1 MESCSDLQVDLG
13 SLEDTVPT
21 DLIVNL
27 QGGWSLFGN
36 GSVGEI
42 LLRLTYK
49 AYVEDEED
57 DNIVRK
63 HIDTYV
69 SDDDLS
75 DSDEIGISEYE
86 EEEEAAF
93 DSSST
98 GNEQESFMD
107 LLAALIVSE
116 EFQGIVASETDNA
129 KKSTSSRTNSS
140 KVEVEAVPQTSATT
154 DSNTFG
160 GKHCSRK

>member
-1 MESCSDLQVDLG
+1 MQVDLG

-21 DLIVNL
+21 DRIVNL

-57 DNIVRK
+57 DNVVRK
-63 HIDTYV
+63 LVDAYV

-86 EEEEAAF
+86 KETF
-93 DSSST
+93 DSST
-98 GNEQESFMD
+98 ANEQESFMD
-107 LLAALIVSE
+107 LLVALIVSE
-116 EFQGIVASETDNA
+116 EFQGIVASETGSSSGSSTRFPDNA
-129 KKSTSSRTNSS
+129 KKSTTSRTNSS
-140 KVEVEAVPQTSATT
+140 KVEAVPQTSATN
-154 DSNTFG
+154 DPNSFG
-160 GKHCSRK
+160 GKHFSRK